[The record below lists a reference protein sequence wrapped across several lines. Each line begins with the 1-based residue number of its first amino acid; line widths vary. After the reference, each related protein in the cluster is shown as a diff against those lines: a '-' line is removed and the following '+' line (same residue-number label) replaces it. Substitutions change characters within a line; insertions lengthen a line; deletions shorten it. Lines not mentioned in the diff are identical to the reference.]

1 MRISDW
7 SSDVCSS
14 DLNWRSGTEVTTA
27 TGDNLHFS
35 PLATFDLR
43 LFANLGQRF
52 DLVAK
57 HPWLRG
63 TSVQFRVDN
72 IFDSKPKVRDAFGA
86 VPLGYQPD
94 LVDPLGR
101 TIGITIR
108 KLFLPP
114 PSSFR
119 RSEDGGGPGDE

>member
-1 MRISDW
+1 M
-7 SSDVCSS
+7 
-14 DLNWRSGTEVTTA
+14 TTA
-27 TGDNLHFS
+27 TGDTLHFS

-43 LFANLGQRF
+43 LFANLGQKY

-63 TSVQFRVDN
+63 SSVRFEIGN
-72 IFDSKPKVRDAFGA
+72 IFDARPKIRDSAGA

-94 LVDPLGR
+94 LLDPVGR
-101 TIGITIR
+101 SIKITFR

-114 PSSFR
+114 PSFFR
-119 RSEDGGGPGDE
+119 RSETGGGGSGAGG